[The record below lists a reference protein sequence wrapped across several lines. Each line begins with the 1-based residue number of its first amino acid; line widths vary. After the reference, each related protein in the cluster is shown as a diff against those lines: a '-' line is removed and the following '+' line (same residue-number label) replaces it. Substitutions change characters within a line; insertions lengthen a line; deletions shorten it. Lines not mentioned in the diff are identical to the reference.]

1 MTLPPEIEADAKRQS
16 WKEAFQELNS
26 PRVDWDVSEARK
38 RQIYVSLITDHHYFR
53 TLADT
58 KEILVYDNGVY
69 RQGGENVIIKELQ
82 GIGLYE
88 ITNHMRNE
96 ILATIRAE
104 TLTERS
110 EFDADPDILNLANG
124 LYSLKTGEY
133 ADHSWAHL
141 SMTQL
146 PVIYDHTAACAPI
159 VEFLYDIIQDPT
171 DVPLILEYMGYCLL
185 ANKNLQKEL
194 VLTGPPDSGKSVL
207 LFLMTA
213 LFGSKNVSNVTMQ
226 QLSSNRFALAQL
238 VGKICNIYAD
248 ISHARL
254 EDIERFKAIATA
266 DEVEAEKKGMQLFKF
281 KPRAKL
287 VFSANILPKPPITV
301 DDSFYRRW
309 MIIQCALRE
318 KHYFSGK
325 PIVKDP
331 KLLEKLCTKENLS
344 GLFNLVAIS
353 ARRLMQKQR
362 FCKTMP
368 TDQTRELYEKLSNP
382 VQMWLDAN
390 LDIDGDK
397 ELPVDEGYRNYV
409 TFCKDR
415 KIGVTTKE
423 WLGKELGHLGF
434 VPEQRGTGKD
444 KKRVWI
450 GLGTRN
456 PPFPSLENKQTLLIE
471 QGKETLRVPKVEGMM
486 N

>member
-16 WKEAFQELNS
+16 WREALAEY
-26 PRVDWDVSEARK
+26 K
-38 RQIYVSLITDHHYFR
+38 HHYELDKPVGR
-53 TLADT
+53 AAVGQKLVEAEHYKTLSDT
-58 KEILVYDNGVY
+58 KEILYYSDGVY
-69 RQGGENVIIKELQ
+69 KPGGRERIEQQVRTQIDRNVTRHDLGEL
-82 GIGLYE
+82 LYY
-88 ITNHMRNE
+88 IQTSTYVDR
-96 ILATIRAE
+96 T
-104 TLTERS
+104 
-110 EFDADPDILNLANG
+110 EFDSNPDILNLKNG
-124 LYSLKTGEY
+124 LYNLRTGEFEP
-133 ADHSWAHL
+133 HSWDHL

-146 PVIYDHTAACAPI
+146 PVEYDLTATCRPI
-159 VEFLYDIIQDPT
+159 IEFLYDIVQDPA

-185 ANKNLQKEL
+185 ANKDLQKEL

-213 LFGSKNVSNVTMQ
+213 LFGSKNVSNITMQ

-287 VFSANILPKPPITV
+287 VYSANILPKPPITV

-318 KHYFSGK
+318 KHYFSGL
-325 PIVKDP
+325 PVVRDP
-331 KLLEKLCTKENLS
+331 KLLEKLCTPQNLS
-344 GLFNLVAIS
+344 GLFNLVVIS
-353 ARRLMQKQR
+353 ARRLVQKQR
-362 FCKTMP
+362 FCKVTP
-368 TDQTRELYEKLSNP
+368 TDQTRELYERLSNP
-382 VQMWLDAN
+382 VQMWIETN
-390 LDIDGDK
+390 LEVDGDA
-397 ELPVDEGYRNYV
+397 ELPIDMGYRNYV
-409 TFCKDR
+409 EFCKDR

-423 WLGKELGHLGF
+423 WLGKALGELGF
-434 VPEQRGTGKD
+434 IPEQRGTGKN
-444 KKRVWI
+444 KKRVWV

-456 PPFPSLENKQTLLIE
+456 PPFPSLEKQTILQQTE
-471 QGKETLRVPKVEGMM
+471 ESLRVPTGEAQA
-486 N
+486 